1 MANDY
6 KDTLNLPKTD
16 FPMKANLPELEPKI
30 LNKWSEIKLY
40 EKLMERKGRANHFV
54 LHDGPP
60 YANGDIHVGHA
71 LNKVLKDVVC
81 RYNWMKGNYAP
92 FIPGWDCHGQPIE
105 QQVEKKLGAKK
116 SEISQAEFRNL
127 CKEYAET
134 YINRQRDQFIR
145 LGVLGTW
152 SKPYL
157 TMDKEYEAA
166 NVRVFKELY
175 KKGLIYKG
183 KKPIYWCY
191 HDRTALAE
199 AEIEYY
205 EKKSPSIKVL
215 FELKNGLNLK
225 TEKPVYA
232 VIWTTTP
239 WTLPAN
245 QALAF
250 HPEAEYGAYDCG
262 DKVLIVAV
270 KLKEETIK
278 DDCEKIANF
287 FGKDFEGL
295 KFKHVLYEN
304 RDSVGIIA
312 DFVDLETGTGIVHI
326 APGHGE
332 EDFIVGQKYGLE
344 VMVPVDDDG
353 RFTEDAGM
361 FAGFRVDEA
370 NDKIIE
376 YLNEKGSLLDV
387 SSITHSYPHCWR
399 CKNPVIFRATE
410 QWFIAV
416 KEDKLKKDALKAI
429 SEVKWFPEWS
439 INRIKSMVEQRP
451 DWCISRQRSWGVPI
465 PVIYCENCGE
475 VQGENEVFENIENI
489 FRKEGADSW
498 FVHEAEYF
506 LPANHVCNK
515 CGSSRFVKETDIF
528 DVWFESGISHFA
540 VLENRDEV
548 DWPADLYLEGSDQHR
563 GWFQSSLLTSAG
575 VTGKAPYRA
584 VLTHGFI
591 VDEEGRKMSKSLG
604 NVVDPLQVISRLGAD
619 VLRLWVVSSDYSSDI
634 AVSDQILERVA
645 DVYRRIR
652 NTIRFMLGNLYD
664 FDPEK
669 HLVNYSQM
677 TEIDRYMLSK
687 FKKLY
692 LDSLELYENYRYHNF
707 VHGIHSFIV
716 SDLSAFYLDVLKDR
730 LYADAPDSSL
740 RRSTQSAIYIML
752 KYLILLIAP
761 ILPFTAEQAY
771 EYLPGKKLD
780 SVHLE
785 VLDEIEGVEVDEK
798 LIEKWEKLVDI
809 RKDYLKVYEEA
820 KNSGILK
827 TMMEAEVFFAPKDE
841 LKTLIEENE
850 ANLYFVFTARET
862 RIGEEYLKDAKIVT
876 EQESGIFGIKKT
888 DGRKC
893 LRCWNWSYDVSN
905 DLCERC
911 KEVLSS
917 KGLI

>member
-1 MANDY
+1 
-6 KDTLNLPKTD
+6 
-16 FPMKANLPELEPKI
+16 
-30 LNKWSEIKLY
+30 
-40 EKLMERKGRANHFV
+40 
-54 LHDGPP
+54 
-60 YANGDIHVGHA
+60 
-71 LNKVLKDVVC
+71 
-81 RYNWMKGNYAP
+81 
-92 FIPGWDCHGQPIE
+92 
-105 QQVEKKLGAKK
+105 VEKRLGAKK
-116 SEISQAEFRNL
+116 SEISQAEFRRL

-157 TMDKEYEAA
+157 TMDREYEAT
-166 NVRVFKELY
+166 NVRVFRELY
-175 KKGLIYKG
+175 RNGLIYKG

-205 EKKSPSIKVL
+205 EKTSPSIKVL
-215 FELKNGLNLK
+215 FELKDRLNLNSD
-225 TEKPVYA
+225 KPVYA

-262 DKVLIVAV
+262 DKVLIVAE
-270 KLKEETIK
+270 KLKRESIK
-278 DDCEKIANF
+278 DDCEKIAGF
-287 FGKDFEGL
+287 SGKDFEGL
-295 KFKHVLYEN
+295 KFRHTLYDTRE
-304 RDSVGIIA
+304 SLGITA
-312 DFVDLETGTGIVHI
+312 DFVDLKTGTGIVHI

-332 EDFIVGQKYGLE
+332 EDFMVGQKYGLE

-353 RFTEDAGM
+353 RFTQDAGI
-361 FAGFRVDEA
+361 FAGLRVDEA
-370 NDKIIE
+370 NESIIG
-376 YLNEKGSLLDV
+376 YLNEKGRLLGA
-387 SSITHSYPHCWR
+387 SAIAHSYPHCWR

-416 KEDKLKKDALKAI
+416 KEDGLKKDALKAI
-429 SEVKWFPEWS
+429 SEVSWIPEWS

-465 PVIYCENCGE
+465 PVIYCETCGE
-475 VQGENEVFENIENI
+475 VQGDDKVFEGIEEI
-489 FRKEGADSW
+489 FRNEGADSW
-498 FVHEAEYF
+498 FIHEAEYF
-506 LPANHVCNK
+506 LPANHTCSK
-515 CGSSRFVKETDIF
+515 CGSSKFAKETDIF

-540 VLENRDEV
+540 VLKNRDEV
-548 DWPADLYLEGSDQHR
+548 NWPADLYLEGSDQHR

-575 VTGKAPYRA
+575 VTGNAPYRA

-604 NVVDPLQVISRLGAD
+604 NVVDPLKVIDRLGAD

-669 HLVNYSQM
+669 NLIDFSQL
-677 TEIDRYMLSK
+677 TEIDRYMLGK

-692 LDSLELYENYRYHNF
+692 LSSLDLYENYRYHNL

-716 SDLSAFYLDVLKDR
+716 TDLSAFYLDVLKDR
-730 LYADAPDSSL
+730 LYADAPDSSE
-740 RRSTQSAIYIML
+740 RRSTQTAIYVML
-752 KYLILLIAP
+752 KYLLLLIAP
-761 ILPFTAEQAY
+761 VLPFTAEQAY
-771 EYLPGKKLD
+771 EYLPGKKYD

-785 VLDEIEGVEVDEK
+785 VFDRMESVKVDEE

-820 KNSGILK
+820 KNSGVVK
-827 TMMEAEVFFAPKDE
+827 TMMEAEVFFAPKEE
-841 LKTLIEENE
+841 LKKLIEENE
-850 ANLYFVFTARET
+850 GNLYFVFTAREV
-862 RIGEEYLKDAKIVT
+862 RIGEDHLKDAGIVR
-876 EQESGIFGIKKT
+876 EQESGVFGINKT
-888 DGRKC
+888 GGSKC
-893 LRCWNWSYDVSN
+893 LRCWNWSYDVSD

-911 KEVLSS
+911 REVLSRTD
-917 KGLI
+917 LV